1 MQNQNRPFIYE
12 PIQER
17 FHCFSSIAIHNSKL
31 CQEIQILRALIK
43 RERIGMEVGLGV
55 VAVADPEGGF
65 RGFNPPPP
73 SEVFFFLLV
82 SI

>member
-55 VAVADPEGGF
+55 VAVADPEGGGV
-65 RGFNPPPP
+65 RGFNPPPFRG
-73 SEVFFFLLV
+73 FFFLLV